1 MLNAAKSFLQEE
13 DGATLI
19 EYALL
24 AALVAVACI
33 AGLSTLATAITGSFT
48 KIDTKLGQAIT

>member
-24 AALVAVACI
+24 AALVAVAC
-33 AGLSTLATAITGSFT
+33 
-48 KIDTKLGQAIT
+48 

>member
-1 MLNAAKSFLQEE
+1 MLNAVKSFLQEE

-33 AGLSTLATAITGSFT
+33 AGLSTLATSITGTFA
-48 KIDTKLGQAIT
+48 KIDTQLGQAIT